1 MPNNFKNLYEEVFT
15 KVYPKIENQK
25 IGILYETI
33 QIILHEDLED
43 GQDSD
48 ERNAVEICQYFG
60 IDPHDDDNIFV
71 SDVRKLFSYSL
82 SGNKAELNA
91 ARILDNVIPNVKNA
105 IINKED
111 ERKKMKDAI
120 KWIVF
125 AGCVIVGTIACRAFL
140 ERSKKEQE
148 KNNNRPQDPQIK
160 REPERVEYPPSP
172 ITAFLCLITPANIVS
187 ELTNSSSI
195 SADHLSD
202 LIDSSSYFLCAN
214 RSDTDS
220 AEQRLIMTGDTIP
233 PDSNREVYVRVKIDN
248 GGALIGKK
256 SAYGLKTNLPEASSF
271 IVEKIACLGSLDGL
285 QVFNRK

>member
-1 MPNNFKNLYEEVFT
+1 MPNKFKNLYEEVFT
-15 KVYPKIENQK
+15 EVCPKIESQK
-25 IGILYETI
+25 IGRLYKTI
-33 QIILHEDLED
+33 QIILHEDLEYEQKID
-43 GQDSD
+43 K
-48 ERNAVEICQYFG
+48 ICQFHS
-60 IDPHDDDNIFV
+60 IKPDNDDDIFV
-71 SDVRKLFSYSL
+71 SNVRDVFSYSL
-82 SGNKAELNA
+82 LGNKAELNA

-105 IINKED
+105 IINNEG

-125 AGCVIVGTIACRAFL
+125 AGCVIVGTIACLEFL

-148 KNNNRPQDPQIK
+148 KNNNRPQDAEVERK
-160 REPERVEYPPSP
+160 PESVEYSDPP

-187 ELTNSSSI
+187 GLTNSSSI

-214 RSDTDS
+214 RGNTDS